1 MPRGHFLP
9 LGGQKKRGKPY
20 FVDWKIIYFA
30 ALASRGQTL
39 PPSENTNKLKKLFLY
54 LKQKGNFGP
63 LEVRKHRK
71 KGFLGPQNNV
81 FCVFWPPKGRKRP
94 LDIKY

>member
-9 LGGQKKRGKPY
+9 LGGQKNAENLIPWTGKLFILPLLHPGAKNY
-20 FVDWKIIYFA
+20 
-30 ALASRGQTL
+30 
-39 PPSENTNKLKKLFLY
+39 PPSENTNKLKKTFLY

-63 LEVRKHRK
+63 LEVRKRRK

-81 FCVFWPPKGRKRP
+81 FCVFWPPKGRKQP
-94 LDIKY
+94 LGIKY